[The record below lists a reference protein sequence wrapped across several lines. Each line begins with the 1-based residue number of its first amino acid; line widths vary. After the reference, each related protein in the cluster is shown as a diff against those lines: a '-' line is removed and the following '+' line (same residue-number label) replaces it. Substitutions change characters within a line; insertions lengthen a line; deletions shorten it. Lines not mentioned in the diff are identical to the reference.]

1 MTKFAII
8 GPGAVGSTIAFE
20 LQQHFSD
27 TLLLGRQNSTLS
39 YYPGNHTPMHQLQVQ
54 SLATTSTKVDVLFVA
69 VKTYQLD
76 TIIDDIK
83 RITHQD
89 SIIVLAQNGRTNIE
103 SLALPNVYQ
112 AVVYISGQKEQNTVT
127 HFRDERLHVQDS
139 PETRDLAQLLAPTN
153 LDLKL
158 EQHIADTIWYKLLV
172 NLGINTVTALTRST
186 AKVLKDDKVNHLCRQ
201 LIDEGAQIALA
212 EGVNLPKDI
221 VTQIMTIYEG
231 YPDEMGTSMYYD
243 ISAGRPLE
251 VEAIQ
256 GYIYRT
262 GQKHNLAIPTITTT
276 YTLLHGYLHTKK
288 S

>member
-20 LQQHFSD
+20 LQQHFDD
-27 TLLLGRQNSTLS
+27 TLLLGRQEATLS
-39 YYPGNHTPMHQLQVQ
+39 YYPGNHMPMHQLQVQ
-54 SLATTSTKVDVLFVA
+54 SLTAMTAKVDVLFVA
-69 VKTYQLD
+69 VKTYQLN
-76 TIIDDIK
+76 TIIEDIK

-89 SIIVLAQNGRTNIE
+89 SIIVLAQNGRTNLE
-103 SLALPNVYQ
+103 TLTLPNVYQ
-112 AVVYISGQKEQNTVT
+112 AVVYISGQKEQNNVT

-139 PETRDLAQLLAPTN
+139 PQTRNLAQLLAPTN
-153 LDLKL
+153 LELKL
-158 EQHIADTIWYKLLV
+158 ESHIEDTIWYKLLV
-172 NLGINTVTALTRST
+172 NLGINTVTALTQST
-186 AKVLKDDKVNHLCRQ
+186 AKVLKDNKVNHLCRQ
-201 LIDEGAQIALA
+201 LIDEGAHVALA

-221 VTQIMTIYEG
+221 VTQIMSIYEG

-243 ISAGRPLE
+243 IIAGRALE

-276 YTLLHGYLHTKK
+276 YTLLHGYLHSK
-288 S
+288 

>member
-20 LQQHFSD
+20 LQQHFDD
-27 TLLLGRQNSTLS
+27 TLLLGRQDATLS
-39 YYPGNHTPMHQLQVQ
+39 YYPGNHMPMHQLQVQ
-54 SLATTSTKVDVLFVA
+54 SLTATTTKVDVLFIA
-69 VKTYQLD
+69 VKTYQLN
-76 TIIDDIK
+76 TIIEDIK

-89 SIIVLAQNGRTNIE
+89 SIIVLAQNGRTNLE
-103 SLALPNVYQ
+103 TLTLPNVYQ

-139 PETRDLAQLLAPTN
+139 PQTRNLAQLLAPTN
-153 LDLKL
+153 LELKL
-158 EQHIADTIWYKLLV
+158 ESHIEDTIWYKLLV
-172 NLGINTVTALTRST
+172 NLGINTVTALTQST
-186 AKVLKDDKVNHLCRQ
+186 AKVLKDNKVNQLCRQ
-201 LIDEGAQIALA
+201 LIAEGAHVALA

-221 VTQIMTIYEG
+221 VTQIMSIYEG

-243 ISAGRPLE
+243 IIAGRALE
-251 VEAIQ
+251 AEAIQ

-276 YTLLHGYLHTKK
+276 YTLLHGYLHSK
-288 S
+288 

>member
-20 LQQHFSD
+20 LQQHFDD
-27 TLLLGRQNSTLS
+27 TLLLGRQEATLS
-39 YYPGNHTPMHQLQVQ
+39 YYPGNHMPMHQLQVQ
-54 SLATTSTKVDVLFVA
+54 SLTAMTAKVDVLFVA
-69 VKTYQLD
+69 VKTYQLN
-76 TIIDDIK
+76 TIIEDIK

-89 SIIVLAQNGRTNIE
+89 SIIVLAQNGRTNLE
-103 SLALPNVYQ
+103 TLTLPNVYQ

-139 PETRDLAQLLAPTN
+139 PQTRNLAQLLAPTN
-153 LDLKL
+153 LELKL
-158 EQHIADTIWYKLLV
+158 ESHIEDTIWYKLLV
-172 NLGINTVTALTRST
+172 NLGINTVTALTQST
-186 AKVLKDDKVNHLCRQ
+186 AKVLKDNKVNHLCRQ
-201 LIDEGAQIALA
+201 LIDEGAHVALA

-221 VTQIMTIYEG
+221 VTQIMSIYEG

-243 ISAGRPLE
+243 IIAGRALE

-276 YTLLHGYLHTKK
+276 YTLLHGYLHSK
-288 S
+288 

>member
-20 LQQHFSD
+20 LQQHFDD
-27 TLLLGRQNSTLS
+27 TLLLGRQDATLS
-39 YYPGNHTPMHQLQVQ
+39 YYPGNHMPMHQLQVQ
-54 SLATTSTKVDVLFVA
+54 SLTATTAKVDVLFVA
-69 VKTYQLD
+69 VKTYQLN
-76 TIIDDIK
+76 TIIEDIK

-89 SIIVLAQNGRTNIE
+89 SIIVLAQNGRTNLE
-103 SLALPNVYQ
+103 TLTLPNVYQ

-139 PETRDLAQLLAPTN
+139 PQTRNLAQLLAPTN
-153 LDLKL
+153 LELKL
-158 EQHIADTIWYKLLV
+158 ESHIEDTIWYKLLV
-172 NLGINTVTALTRST
+172 NLGINTVTALTQST
-186 AKVLKDDKVNHLCRQ
+186 AKVLKDNKVNHLCRQ
-201 LIDEGAQIALA
+201 LIDEGAHVALA

-221 VTQIMTIYEG
+221 VTQIMSIYEG

-243 ISAGRPLE
+243 IIAGRALE

-276 YTLLHGYLHTKK
+276 YTLLHGYLHSK
-288 S
+288 